1 MHTTSLRLRLA
12 PTFEWL
18 VAAAFLAAT
27 LAVGMLLV
35 RELRSTPSP
44 APIQVPTEPTAGGP
58 AAVPD
63 RAVPVS
69 SLLLTDG
76 AQVRVGDT
84 LAQVERVVGASAQA
98 GEPVVETGPL
108 GARSIRTYERQGTRF
123 LLVFEPFERNGPPR
137 VSGIYL
143 Q

>member
-27 LAVGMLLV
+27 LAVGLLLV
-35 RELRSTPSP
+35 RELRSAPEP
-44 APIQVPTEPTAGGP
+44 VPIQVPADPPAAGSP
-58 AAVPD
+58 AVPD

-76 AQVRVGDT
+76 GHVRVGDT
-84 LAQVERVVGASAQA
+84 LAQVERVVGSASQA
-98 GEPVVETGPL
+98 GQPVIEAGPL
-108 GARSIRTYERQGTRF
+108 GTRSIRTYERQGTRF

>member
-27 LAVGMLLV
+27 VAVGLLLV
-35 RELRSTPSP
+35 RELRSAPQP
-44 APIQVPTEPTAGGP
+44 APVQVTTEPTAG
-58 AAVPD
+58 ASSAVPD

-84 LAQVERVVGASAQA
+84 LAQVERVVGTTAQA
-98 GEPVVETGPL
+98 GAPVIEAGPL